1 MARELAIREVV
12 DLAADQGPVEMGMA
26 GVSGRAL
33 GLTHRHR
40 LRRGAKRS
48 QPQRRR
54 TTRCLP
60 PPVSSARAV
69 GAISAQTDLRAVAA
83 TQVVSGNRLVSGNRV
98 SGNRAT
104 GWLVALAAQ
113 ALVLVARAVAL
124 AARAV
129 ALVARAVALV
139 ARAVAL
145 AARALALVARAVVL
159 PARPVASAALA
170 SGPSP
175 AGWARSPAGQAR
187 SPVGSGRSP
196 GGSGRGP
203 VGSGRSRVWEAMGGC
218 PAGALSTASP
228 RRARRVSS
236 PAASADS
243 AAARRVVPATTWRAH
258 AARSAQA
265 ALAGAYLVSTA
276 RRAEATAARAEVTA
290 ARAEAPAARV
300 VDTAQEAPAQARAE
314 AAQRLAW
321 DGVRPAVSV
330 PVGRRRPHRV
340 LRLALPGAPV
350 VPVAPAAW
358 AAWVQ
363 AADGDGARTTTSTT
377 RRRT

>member
-1 MARELAIREVV
+1 
-12 DLAADQGPVEMGMA
+12 MA
-26 GVSGRAL
+26 GVPGRGL

-40 LRRGAKRS
+40 LRRRAKRS

-54 TTRCLP
+54 TIRCLP

-69 GAISAQTDLRAVAA
+69 AISAQTDRRAVAA
-83 TQVVSGNRLVSGNRV
+83 TQVVQGNRLVSGNREP
-98 SGNRAT
+98 GNRAT

-124 AARAV
+124 AARAM
-129 ALVARAVALV
+129 ALVARQ
-139 ARAVAL
+139 
-145 AARALALVARAVVL
+145 
-159 PARPVASAALA
+159 VASAALA
-170 SGPSP
+170 SAPSP
-175 AGWARSPAGQAR
+175 AGWARSPAGQ
-187 SPVGSGRSP
+187 
-196 GGSGRGP
+196 GRGP
-203 VGSGRSRVWEAMGGC
+203 VGSGHSRVWEAMGGC

-258 AARSAQA
+258 AVRSAQA

-276 RRAEATAARAEVTA
+276 RQAEATAARA
-290 ARAEAPAARV
+290 
-300 VDTAQEAPAQARAE
+300 VDTAQRVAPVQARAE

-330 PVGRRRPHRV
+330 PVGRRRSHRV

-350 VPVAPAAW
+350 VPVAPEVW

-363 AADGDGARTTTSTT
+363 AADGGGARTTTSTT

>member
-1 MARELAIREVV
+1 
-12 DLAADQGPVEMGMA
+12 MA

-83 TQVVSGNRLVSGNRV
+83 TQVVSGNRLVSGNRVSGNRV

-236 PAASADS
+236 PAVSADS
-243 AAARRVVPATTWRAH
+243 AAAPRVVPATTWRAH
-258 AARSAQA
+258 AVRSAQA

-290 ARAEAPAARV
+290 ARAQTPAARV